1 VALVKSALVWF
12 LSLGLILSACAPVDT
27 VPPAPEGEPPT
38 RGSGPSDPAPEP
50 PPAAEETDSDSAP
63 AGEESA
69 PADGG
74 DPAGPGASNGPPDP
88 AESTETRP
96 EPNRAEAESPET
108 SPPAE
113 TDARPAPPPEAKPE
127 PEPGDAPPPEPA
139 PEPNPDRAAAE
150 LSIAGTIA
158 LTGGDAD
165 ADEAV
170 VYFLPDDP
178 ASLPPD
184 DSRPEAT
191 EIVTRDKTLTPTVAA
206 VSRGSE
212 VRFPN
217 EDPIL
222 HNLFS
227 VSPDND
233 FDLGVYG
240 PGEAPSVTFDR
251 TGVVNIYCN
260 VHHDMH
266 THVLVVDTP
275 WRTRPDAQGRF
286 ELSGLPPGPGEL
298 HVWHRQSEA
307 WQRTIELPAS
317 DPVDVTLEV
326 TRPRLPP
333 HRDKTGQPYNR
344 RDRDPYR

>member
-1 VALVKSALVWF
+1 MKTAPVWL
-12 LSLGLILSACAPVDT
+12 LSFGLTLAACAPVDT
-27 VPPAPEGEPPT
+27 VSPPPEGGAPT
-38 RGSGPSDPAPEP
+38 RESGPSDPAPQP
-50 PPAAEETDSDSAP
+50 PPAVEETDADTANPGDEPPLAEGEDTAEPDASGTANAAEDTEARPGP
-63 AGEESA
+63 ARAVGASRESA
-69 PADGG
+69 
-74 DPAGPGASNGPPDP
+74 
-88 AESTETRP
+88 
-96 EPNRAEAESPET
+96 
-108 SPPAE
+108 PPAE
-113 TDARPAPPPEAKPE
+113 TDARPMSPPEAKPAPEAESE
-127 PEPGDAPPPEPA
+127 PVPEPA
-139 PEPNPDRAAAE
+139 PEPESSRAGAD
-150 LSIAGTIA
+150 LSVTGTIA

-165 ADEAV
+165 ADEAI

-178 ASLPPD
+178 ASMPPAG
-184 DSRPEAT
+184 SRPEAT
-191 EIVTRDKTLTPTVAA
+191 EIVTRDKTLMPTVAA

-227 VSPDND
+227 VSPDNG

-240 PGEAPSVTFDR
+240 PGEAPSVTFDQ

-307 WQRTIELPAS
+307 WQRAIELPAS
-317 DPVDVTLEV
+317 GPVDVTLEV
-326 TRPRLPP
+326 TKPRLPP